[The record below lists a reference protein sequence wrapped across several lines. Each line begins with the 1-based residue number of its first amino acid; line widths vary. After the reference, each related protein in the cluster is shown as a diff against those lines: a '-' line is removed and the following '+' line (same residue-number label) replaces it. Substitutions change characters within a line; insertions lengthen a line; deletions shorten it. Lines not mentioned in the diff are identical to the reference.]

1 MEWVRKYQNLWKK
14 IGIAVAVGL
23 AMKYLAPLVI
33 PFLIAGAIVYWC
45 RPLLAWLKKRLH
57 IRPGISMAVLLVGAA
72 GGLVSAGALAGRNL
86 HIQIRRLCVYFSYP
100 GRVGELLAQC
110 CERFGGMLHIDSRM
124 MMQFVEEQTACIG
137 DKTWEQLLPGV
148 FGGSWQAVRV
158 LGGFLTGAFVTGIA
172 AILLAGDY
180 DKLREMGQRWSFYEN
195 LSEAL
200 RGISR
205 AIGRYLHAQCIIMG
219 LVMLICTVGI
229 WSSGTAK
236 SPLLAGVG
244 TGFLD
249 ALPIFGTGTVFVP
262 WILILVIWQ
271 KRYRAAVVLAVT
283 YGLCTLT
290 RELLEPRL
298 VGAHLKLLPVVVL
311 ASVYV
316 GVKIY
321 GAGGIVLGPL
331 SVLIIQEL
339 WKRVDADKK
348 EGASANEADTPS
360 K

>member
-1 MEWVRKYQNLWKK
+1 
-14 IGIAVAVGL
+14 
-23 AMKYLAPLVI
+23 
-33 PFLIAGAIVYWC
+33 
-45 RPLLAWLKKRLH
+45 
-57 IRPGISMAVLLVGAA
+57 
-72 GGLVSAGALAGRNL
+72 
-86 HIQIRRLCVYFSYP
+86 
-100 GRVGELLAQC
+100 
-110 CERFGGMLHIDSRM
+110 
-124 MMQFVEEQTACIG
+124 MQFVEEQTACIG

-195 LSEAL
+195 VFEAL

-298 VGAHLKLLPVVVL
+298 GGRPSEA
-311 ASVYV
+311 AA
-316 GVKIY
+316 GG
-321 GAGGIVLGPL
+321 GAGQCVCGREDLRSGRDRAGAFISTNYSGIV
-331 SVLIIQEL
+331 E
-339 WKRVDADKK
+339 
-348 EGASANEADTPS
+348 EGGCR
-360 K
+360 

>member
-14 IGIAVAVGL
+14 IGIAVTVGL

-57 IRPGISMAVLLVGAA
+57 IRPGISMAVLLIGAA

-100 GRVGELLAQC
+100 GRVGKLLAQC

-180 DKLREMGQRWSFYEN
+180 DKLREMGQRWSVYEN
-195 LSEAL
+195 VSEAL

-229 WSSGTAK
+229 WSLGNGEKPAAGRSRHRFSG
-236 SPLLAGVG
+236 
-244 TGFLD
+244 
-249 ALPIFGTGTVFVP
+249 
-262 WILILVIWQ
+262 
-271 KRYRAAVVLAVT
+271 RAADLRHGDGVCAMDSDSGHLA
-283 YGLCTLT
+283 
-290 RELLEPRL
+290 E
-298 VGAHLKLLPVVVL
+298 AI
-311 ASVYV
+311 S
-316 GVKIY
+316 
-321 GAGGIVLGPL
+321 GGCRV
-331 SVLIIQEL
+331 SCDL
-339 WKRVDADKK
+339 WSLHPDPGSFWSPGWWA
-348 EGASANEADTPS
+348 PI
-360 K
+360 

>member
-1 MEWVRKYQNLWKK
+1 M
-14 IGIAVAVGL
+14 
-23 AMKYLAPLVI
+23 
-33 PFLIAGAIVYWC
+33 
-45 RPLLAWLKKRLH
+45 
-57 IRPGISMAVLLVGAA
+57 
-72 GGLVSAGALAGRNL
+72 SAGALAGRNL

-195 LSEAL
+195 VSEAL

-219 LVMLICTVGI
+219 LVMLTAPLESGARERQKARCWPESAPVFWTRCR
-229 WSSGTAK
+229 SSARGRC
-236 SPLLAGVG
+236 LCH
-244 TGFLD
+244 GF
-249 ALPIFGTGTVFVP
+249 
-262 WILILVIWQ
+262 
-271 KRYRAAVVLAVT
+271 
-283 YGLCTLT
+283 
-290 RELLEPRL
+290 
-298 VGAHLKLLPVVVL
+298 
-311 ASVYV
+311 
-316 GVKIY
+316 
-321 GAGGIVLGPL
+321 
-331 SVLIIQEL
+331 
-339 WKRVDADKK
+339 
-348 EGASANEADTPS
+348 
-360 K
+360 

>member
-1 MEWVRKYQNLWKK
+1 
-14 IGIAVAVGL
+14 
-23 AMKYLAPLVI
+23 
-33 PFLIAGAIVYWC
+33 
-45 RPLLAWLKKRLH
+45 
-57 IRPGISMAVLLVGAA
+57 
-72 GGLVSAGALAGRNL
+72 
-86 HIQIRRLCVYFSYP
+86 
-100 GRVGELLAQC
+100 
-110 CERFGGMLHIDSRM
+110 
-124 MMQFVEEQTACIG
+124 
-137 DKTWEQLLPGV
+137 
-148 FGGSWQAVRV
+148 
-158 LGGFLTGAFVTGIA
+158 VTGIA

-195 LSEAL
+195 VSEAL

>member
-1 MEWVRKYQNLWKK
+1 MEWVRKYENLWKK
-14 IGIAVAVGL
+14 IGIAAAVGL
-23 AMKYLAPLVI
+23 AMKYLTPLVI
-33 PFLIAGAIVYWC
+33 PFLIAGALVYGC
-45 RPLLAWLKKRLH
+45 RPLLLWGKKRLH
-57 IRPGISMAVLLVGAA
+57 IRPAFSMAALIIAAA
-72 GGLVSAGALAGRNL
+72 GVLVAIGALAGRNL
-86 HIQIRRLCVYFSYP
+86 HIQLQRLCVYFSYP
-100 GRVGELLAQC
+100 GRAGELLSQC
-110 CERFGGMLHIDSRM
+110 CERFGGMLHIDSGVM
-124 MMQFVEEQTACIG
+124 MRYVEEQTTRFG

-148 FGGSWQAVRV
+148 FGGSWQVARG
-158 LGGFLTGAFVTGIA
+158 LGGFLTGVFVTGIA

-180 DKLREMGQRWSFYEN
+180 EKIQKMGQRWSFYEKA
-195 LSEAL
+195 SEAL
-200 RGISR
+200 RGISHSV
-205 AIGRYLHAQCIIMG
+205 GRYLRAQCIIMG

-229 WSSGTAK
+229 WISGAAK
-236 SPLLAGVG
+236 NPLLAGVG
-244 TGFLD
+244 TGLLD
-249 ALPIFGTGTVFVP
+249 ALPIFGTGTVLVP
-262 WILILVIWQ
+262 WILILVFWQ

-339 WKRVDADKK
+339 WKRMDIDKK
-348 EGASANEADTPS
+348 EGVSANEADTPS
-360 K
+360 E